1 MSKYEGPF
9 WLVEAKPG
17 NTAPPVS
24 DTAADS
30 LGNIAACLVPGD
42 TVVGRMGPV
51 AGAG

>member
-24 DTAADS
+24 DTAADR
-30 LGNIAACLVPGD
+30 GYH
-42 TVVGRMGPV
+42 VVHSDVEPEPV
-51 AGAG
+51 KDGQQ